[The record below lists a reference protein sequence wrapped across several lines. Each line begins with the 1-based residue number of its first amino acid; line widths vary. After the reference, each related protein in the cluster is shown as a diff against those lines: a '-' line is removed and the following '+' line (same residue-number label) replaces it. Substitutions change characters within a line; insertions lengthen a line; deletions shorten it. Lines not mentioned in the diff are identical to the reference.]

1 MMEKTMEKIVALAKS
16 RGFVYPGSEIYG
28 GLANTWDYGNLGVEL
43 KNNVKKAWWQ
53 KFVQESPYNV
63 GVDCAI
69 LMNSQTWVAS
79 GHLGGFSDPLM
90 DCKACKERFRADK
103 LIEDYM
109 AENGITIEGSV
120 DAWSQEEMKKYIEK
134 TDKFRGDFY
143 RYHTGHEWADARNYD
158 LCLNSGKLG
167 FQKCVEEIKAYI
179 KIRFDL

>member
-1 MMEKTMEKIVALAKS
+1 MEKIVALAKS

-53 KFVQESPYNV
+53 KFVQENPYNV

-69 LMNSQTWVAS
+69 LMNPQTWVAS

-109 AENGITIEGSV
+109 AENNITIEGSV
-120 DAWSQEEMKKYIEK
+120 DAWSPFK
-134 TDKFRGDFY
+134 TMFAPSSNPSLKACSLTISLMRSAMSSLATF
-143 RYHTGHEWADARNYD
+143 
-158 LCLNSGKLG
+158 LKLILSSSAS
-167 FQKCVEEIKAYI
+167 KSS
-179 KIRFDL
+179 